1 MKSLNV
7 LITALGI
14 AASSLAITSCDNDGY
29 SLGDFALDFATI
41 NPGVDNAYS
50 LTLDDGTTLWP
61 AAQNG
66 FYKPKENQRAFIN
79 YTPLQ
84 DNFDGYDM
92 AVKINEI
99 IDILTKNPT
108 VLNTATADSLG
119 NDPIRINQYW
129 IGDGYLNID
138 FSVGFSPNGNKHF
151 INLAK
156 NELNGKENYYNL
168 LHNAYGDNGTYL
180 GNGYVSFN
188 LDSLKKEG
196 ETAIEFTLAID
207 LGEEIKE
214 YTINYDW
221 AKPETTPKAISLQ
234 KNTIQMY

>member
-1 MKSLNV
+1 MKSLKI
-7 LITALGI
+7 LITTLSI
-14 AASSLAITSCDNDGY
+14 AAASLAITSCNNDGY

-41 NPGVDNAYS
+41 NPGVGNAYS

-61 AAQNG
+61 AAHNG

-84 DNFDGYDM
+84 DNFEGYDM
-92 AVKINEI
+92 AVKINEV

-108 VLNTATADSLG
+108 VLNTATVDSLG

-138 FSVGFSPNGNKHF
+138 FSVGFTPAENKHF

-180 GNGYVSFN
+180 GHGYVSFN
-188 LDSLKKEG
+188 LDGLKKEG
-196 ETAIEFTLAID
+196 ETNIEFTLAIN
-207 LGEEIKE
+207 LGEKIEE

-221 AKPETTPKAISLQ
+221 AKPAITPKDISLQ
-234 KNTIQMY
+234 RNTIQMY